1 MTLEEIS
8 RVLEEAK
15 SKKSN
20 ALKRKRGRPSKTVK
34 EVEEVS
40 IIPPSEGEEDKTQEK
55 TDRIFEENS
64 DEIKSELLD
73 TWKPFQIEFDVLPEF
88 KIPVRR
94 SNNYESTKRETLSKI
109 LTFVENTQRKRYKE
123 GCTVIPIPQTSKQNL
138 MIWGYPEA
146 IHRAIKYME
155 EMGLI
160 TVHDDSYRFN
170 APFEGGNYG
179 KLYAYYV
186 DNERKFI
193 QYCKENGIYKY
204 VVKNVEEIRSEEQI
218 EKINLMD
225 ELKSFVVSDVRFGH
239 ISNLEKPLG
248 FSKTDFEMF
257 LTQCLYSNYPEFKF
271 HQMKVDEINEKF
283 YESYPE
289 FKLRFRP
296 HFTWKGNNVVKIGI
310 RLTNEYCS
318 KKKEERKEL
327 LLQYGFHLEKD
338 VKSSVPR
345 LTLSINEGRWI
356 DEDIDIYELINNE
369 FDPGSECTPERREN
383 IKKYVLKTYFDK
395 GSDQMLGKNVIF
407 RLGKLGID
415 KKIIDESMGCLR
427 RALVKAVGGK
437 TFGSDIFYIESCV
450 YLMTLYDLLCSGHMV
465 WLVYDAFY
473 SNGSEDE
480 ETYKYMVAQSIK
492 LNFKY
497 FMETSEFKKCSKS
510 LDNLGAMSEKT
521 LTVEE
526 VYEKYRMKLSE

>member
-8 RVLEEAK
+8 RVLDEAK
-15 SKKSN
+15 NKKSN
-20 ALKRKRGRPSKTVK
+20 APKRKRGRPLKVVK
-34 EVEEVS
+34 ETEEVS
-40 IIPPSEGEEDKTQEK
+40 ISPPLEEDEDKIQEK
-55 TDRIFEENS
+55 TDRFFEENS
-64 DEIKSELLD
+64 DEIKSELFD
-73 TWKPFQIEFDVLPEF
+73 TWKPFQIEFNILPEF
-88 KIPVRR
+88 KPLERK
-94 SNNYESTKRETLSKI
+94 SNNFGTSKIDRMSRI

-138 MIWGYPEA
+138 MIWGYSMK
-146 IHRAIKYME
+146 ISRAIEDMI

-160 TVHDDSYRFN
+160 TVYNDKYRFGV
-170 APFEGGNYG
+170 PYEGGNYG
-179 KLYAYYV
+179 KLYSYYV

-193 QYCKENGIYKY
+193 KYCKENGIHKF
-204 VVKNVEEIRSEEQI
+204 VVKNVEEIESEEQI
-218 EKINLMD
+218 EKIDFMD
-225 ELKSFVVSDVRFGH
+225 EVKVFEISDVHFGH
-239 ISNLEKPLG
+239 TSNLEKPKG

-257 LTQCLYSNYPEFKF
+257 LTQCLYSNYPNFKF
-271 HQMKVDEINEKF
+271 HQAKVDEINERF

-318 KKKEERKEL
+318 KKRDERKEL

-345 LTLSINEGRWI
+345 LTLSINEGHWI

-369 FDPGSECTPERREN
+369 FEPGSEFTYERREN
-383 IKKYVLKTYFDK
+383 IKKYVLKAYFDK
-395 GSDQMLGKNVIF
+395 GTDKMLGKNVTF

-415 KKIIDESMGCLR
+415 KKIIDETMGRLR
-427 RALVKAVGGK
+427 RALIKAVGGK

-473 SNGSEDE
+473 SNGTEDE

-492 LNFKY
+492 MNFRY
-497 FMETSEFKKCSKS
+497 FMETSEFRKYSKDS
-510 LDNLGAMSEKT
+510 DDLGAVNEKT

-526 VYEKYRMKLSE
+526 VYEKYKMKLSE